1 MPTLELLFLSSEDAD
16 LPHPPIAHVY
26 LTTEARAEYDH
37 PSKGAILLTPDAYG
51 IREFEGYITQLIR
64 ELEEIRE
71 EARKRFAAEKA
82 GRHKG

>member
-1 MPTLELLFLSSEDAD
+1 LSAADAD

-26 LTTEARAEYDH
+26 LTKESRAAYDH
-37 PSKGAILLTPDAYG
+37 PTKGAILLTPDAYG

-71 EARKRFAAEKA
+71 EARKKFAAEKA
-82 GRHKG
+82 GRHKR